1 MLRNCFFTKLWFN
14 SEHIFKQF
22 TSIGDTFSSHL
33 VNAKITSFDRILEI
47 NPRRLE
53 SILNKKP
60 PFGNSFLETIKQLP
74 FFKVEF
80 NRIDEYDSNC
90 NVDIHCCLKNNE
102 YITECGNGGCLGMH
116 QQCFFVVG
124 NGNNRLL
131 CTKRITYNKF

>member
-33 VNAKITSFDRILEI
+33 VNAKITSFNRILEI

-60 PFGNSFLETIKQLP
+60 PFGDSFLETIKQLP
-74 FFKVEF
+74 FLRVEF
-80 NRIDEYDSNC
+80 NKINEHNNNDFNC
-90 NVDIHCCLKNNE
+90 KVDVTCYLTNCE
-102 YITECGNGGCLGMH
+102 YISECGNGGCLGMH
-116 QQCFFVVG
+116 QQIFCVIG
-124 NGNNRLL
+124 DGNNTLL
-131 CTKRITYNKF
+131 CTKRIT